1 MELSP
6 CKSLLPSNMDR
17 NDVFNGESSKIWKI
31 HSNVLVCT
39 KQKHYTHRMYL
50 YFRAV
55 TFQMFEFFASY
66 IWLALG
72 FVIAFMILFSGVT
85 KFRES
90 SIVSVFVMMLGEVEF
105 NDIYFQEREIVAPV
119 IDEANNTLTQIIQK
133 DRHQPFPGSSQTTLK
148 SSLQFFLNLF
158 FRHCNHCP
166 NKLHP
171 CIQYCH
177 HESSGWP
184 CSLRYWR
191 ADENWDQRSV
201 DCTNRTYKPCP

>member
-17 NDVFNGESSKIWKI
+17 NDVFDGESSKIWKI

-39 KQKHYTHRMYL
+39 KQKHYTYRMYL

-133 DRHQPFPGSSQTTLK
+133 DRHQPFPGSFQTTLE

-171 CIQYCH
+171 CI
-177 HESSGWP
+177 
-184 CSLRYWR
+184 
-191 ADENWDQRSV
+191 
-201 DCTNRTYKPCP
+201 